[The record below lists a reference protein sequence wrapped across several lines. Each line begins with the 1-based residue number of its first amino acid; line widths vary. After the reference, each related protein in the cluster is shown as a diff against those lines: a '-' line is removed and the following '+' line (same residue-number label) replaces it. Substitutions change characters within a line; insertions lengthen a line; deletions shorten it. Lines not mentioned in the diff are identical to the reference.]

1 MLDLQIFDTTFIEI
15 SGGPV
20 PLHPPPFSGVQNY
33 KFNKLTI
40 FSAFHS
46 NSLAHLRRALYM
58 ECTLDYLRSIFGL
71 LHGFTYQMHVFCF
84 MKKFFLAQYWNFL
97 NFSYCDLVFIWYSKF
112 LLPVFGQFHVAD
124 IMAQ

>member
-1 MLDLQIFDTTFIEI
+1 MLDLQLFDTTFMEI

-40 FSAFHS
+40 FSAYHT

-58 ECTLDYLRSIFGL
+58 EYTLGL
-71 LHGFTYQMHVFCF
+71 LVCYIHVLF
-84 MKKFFLAQYWNFL
+84 A
-97 NFSYCDLVFIWYSKF
+97 FSM
-112 LLPVFGQFHVAD
+112 QFSS
-124 IMAQ
+124 